1 MKGFVWFWLRQW
13 IRFRYPGTP
22 SIRPDRLQK
31 ILAMQR
37 AGDCLIL
44 DARTAA
50 EFNVSCL
57 PGAVLF
63 VDGGEV
69 PVPGPPG
76 KASRER
82 PILVCCSVGVR
93 SAAVVNQ
100 LRQRGFRKA
109 VNLEGGLFEWVN
121 QGHQLVHEGQPTTLV
136 HPFNR
141 FWGLL
146 LKPRR

>member
-1 MKGFVWFWLRQW
+1 MRDFVWFWLRQW

-22 SIRPDRLQK
+22 TIRSDDLPT

-37 AGDCLIL
+37 AGDWLIL
-44 DARTAA
+44 DARTEA
-50 EFNVSCL
+50 EFKVSSL

-63 VDGGEV
+63 ADGGEV
-69 PVPGPPG
+69 SVPGAPG
-76 KASRER
+76 KASREQ

-93 SAAVVNQ
+93 SAAAVQQ

-109 VNLEGGLFEWVN
+109 VNLQGGLFEWVN

-136 HPFNR
+136 HPFHR